1 MSRYERSQYLETLC
15 CLREWYLSAPADDR
29 RGTLSIEDVIIYA
42 EALMVALVVEDQETP
57 GQPDARFEDLPAS
70 VSDPR
75 D

>member
-15 CLREWYLSAPADDR
+15 SLREWYLSAPADDR
-29 RGTLSIEDVIIYA
+29 RVTFSVDAAIVYA
-42 EALMVALVVEDQETP
+42 EALMVALEANGHDIPAGPV
-57 GQPDARFEDLPAS
+57 RSFEDLPAR